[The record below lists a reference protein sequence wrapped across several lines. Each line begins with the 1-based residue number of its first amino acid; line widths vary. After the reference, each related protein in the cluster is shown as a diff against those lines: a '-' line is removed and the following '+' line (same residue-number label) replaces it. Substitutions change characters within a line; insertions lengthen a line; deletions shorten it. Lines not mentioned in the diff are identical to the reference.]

1 VRGGGGRP
9 GLRGAEPVG
18 LNGPMARVLAPVQ
31 AGLRVVPAGED
42 DRGRWDRFVLGSAG
56 GVLLQ
61 TWAWGEL
68 KRDHGWRV
76 DRLLATDAGGEV
88 AGALALL
95 TRPGPGGAVGFAYAP
110 RGPAVAAGDAGVAPA
125 VALIE
130 AAMRVARRRRAL
142 VLKLDPEWRVDDPP
156 AAAILAATGLGD
168 SPYDVQHRLTYAV
181 DLDGGP
187 GAVLERVKASTRRH
201 IRRAQ
206 AGGVRVDVQGDPAA
220 ADLFHPLLLATARRN
235 GFVARDLAYHRAVL
249 RHLPVSCPTVTLI
262 AAVDGTPVSGMV
274 AVAAGPR
281 LIYLF
286 GGSSLEHA
294 DLQPTYLLHWRAI
307 EWGIAQG
314 CRLYDMWGVPNH
326 EDPTA
331 PGAGYYEFKRRWNG
345 EVLRHLRC
353 QDAPLWPRLGPLPRL
368 AERIALRGRPLLT

>member
-1 VRGGGGRP
+1 MPRLLSP
-9 GLRGAEPVG
+9 AH
-18 LNGPMARVLAPVQ
+18 
-31 AGLRVVPAGED
+31 AGSRVVPAVEED
-42 DRGRWDRFVLGSAG
+42 RKRWDGFVLGPAG
-56 GVLLQ
+56 GILLQ
-61 TWAWGEL
+61 TWAWAEL
-68 KRDHGWRV
+68 KREQGWRV
-76 DRLLATDAGGEV
+76 DRLLASDGAGAV
-88 AGALALL
+88 AGVLALL

-110 RGPAVAAGDAGVAPA
+110 RGPAVGPGDDGVTPA
-125 VALIE
+125 VGLIE
-130 AAMRVARRRRAL
+130 AAIRLARRRRAL
-142 VLKLDPEWRVDDPP
+142 VLKLDPEWGPADP
-156 AAAILAATGLGD
+156 AAAAIRTATGLRD

-181 DLDGGP
+181 DLSGGP

-206 AGGVRVDVQGDPAA
+206 AGGVSIEIRHDPEA
-220 ADLFHPLLLATARRN
+220 ADVFHPLLLATVRRN
-235 GFVARDLAYHRAVL
+235 GFVARDLGYHRAVL
-249 RHLPVSCPTVTLI
+249 RHLPQSCPVATLI
-262 AAVDGTPVSGMV
+262 ARVGGTAVSGMV

-294 DLQPTYLLHWRAI
+294 GLQPTYLLHWRAI
-307 EWGIAQG
+307 EWGIAHG
-314 CRLYDMWGVPNH
+314 CRMYDMWGVPNH

-353 QDAPLWPRLGPLPRL
+353 QDAPLWPRLGALPRA

>member
-1 VRGGGGRP
+1 MP
-9 GLRGAEPVG
+9 
-18 LNGPMARVLAPVQ
+18 RVLSPASARP
-31 AGLRVVPAGED
+31 RVVAAVEA
-42 DRGRWDRFVLGSAG
+42 DRERWDAFVLGPAG

-61 TWAWGEL
+61 TWAWSEL
-68 KRDHGWRV
+68 KREYGWRV
-76 DRLLATDAGGEV
+76 DRLLAVDGG
-88 AGALALL
+88 GAVSGVMAVLS
-95 TRPGPGGAVGFAYAP
+95 RPGPGGVVGFAYGP
-110 RGPAVAAGDAGVAPA
+110 RGPAVRPGESGVAPA

-130 AAMRVARRRRAL
+130 AAVRIARRRRAV
-142 VLKLDPEWRVDDPP
+142 VLKVDPEWGIADHA
-156 AAAILAATGLGD
+156 AAAIRAATGLSD

-206 AGGVRVDVQGDPAA
+206 AGGVEIEVRDDPAA
-220 ADLFHPLLLATARRN
+220 ADVFHPLLLATVRRN
-235 GFVARDLAYHRAVL
+235 GFVARDLAYHRALL
-249 RHLPVSCPTVTLI
+249 RHLAQSCPVATLI
-262 AAVDGTPVSGMV
+262 ARARGTAVSGMI

-294 DLQPTYLLHWRAI
+294 ELQPTYLLHWRAI
-307 EWGIAQG
+307 EWGIARG

-353 QDAPLWPRLGPLPRL
+353 QDAPLWPRLGPLPRA

>member
-1 VRGGGGRP
+1 MVGGAVRP
-9 GLRGAEPVG
+9 GGAVG
-18 LNGPMARVLAPVQ
+18 LNGVMARLLSPASSES
-31 AGLRVVPAGED
+31 RVIGAGEG
-42 DRGRWDRFVLGSAG
+42 DRERWDAFVLGPAG

-61 TWAWGEL
+61 TWAWAEL
-68 KRDHGWRV
+68 KREYGWRV
-76 DRLLATDAGGEV
+76 DRLLASAGAGGV
-88 AGALALL
+88 AGVLQLL

-110 RGPAVAAGDAGVAPA
+110 RGPAVAAGEAGVAPA

-130 AAMRVARRRRAL
+130 AATQLARRRRAL
-142 VLKLDPEWRVDDPP
+142 VFKLDPEWGAGDPHT
-156 AAAILAATGLGD
+156 AAVRASTGLRD

-181 DLDGGP
+181 DLAGGP

-201 IRRAQ
+201 IRRAR
-206 AGGVRVDVQGDPAA
+206 AGGVSVEVHHDPAA
-220 ADLFHPLLLATARRN
+220 ADLFHPLLLATVRRN
-235 GFVARDLAYHRAVL
+235 GFVARDLAYHRSVL
-249 RHLPVSCPTVTLI
+249 RHLPRSCPVATLI
-262 AAVDGTPVSGMV
+262 ARVGGTPVSGMV

-286 GGSSLEHA
+286 GGSTLEHS

-307 EWGIAQG
+307 EWGIAHG

-353 QDAPLWPRLGPLPRL
+353 QDAPLWPRLGPLPRV